1 MLSSPFDPPGA
12 VVEGVRWPA
21 VTASVLLSGDHFASI
36 TFWMSGRST
45 RPVQLRPGAH
55 PPTGSSGTC
64 AAERGSAGI
73 HAPRTRERTARAS
86 FARIVEILGGGPH
99 APSGL
104 SAHAT
109 T

>member
-1 MLSSPFDPPGA
+1 MSSSSFQPTGD

-64 AAERGSAGI
+64 AAERGSAGL
-73 HAPRTRERTARAS
+73 HAPRTRERTGSAS
-86 FARIVEILGGGPH
+86 FALIVGILRAGPDP
-99 APSGL
+99 ASVVF
-104 SAHAT
+104 A
-109 T
+109 